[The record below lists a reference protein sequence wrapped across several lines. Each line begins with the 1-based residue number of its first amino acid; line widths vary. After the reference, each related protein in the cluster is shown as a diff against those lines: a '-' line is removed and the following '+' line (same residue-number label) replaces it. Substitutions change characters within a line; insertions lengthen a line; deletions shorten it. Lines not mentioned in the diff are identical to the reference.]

1 MPRLLDGYVRLTMNL
16 QNRAIEANKIKPV
29 VDDKVFT
36 LDETKE

>member
-1 MPRLLDGYVRLTMNL
+1 MYMDVKGTVGLTTR

-29 VDDKVFT
+29 VHDKVFT